1 MRSISDFTSQMIT
14 EEPTLFQIM
23 LSICIVATT
32 CIIQAISKYEID
44 VGIIEF
50 PNAASSHQFALLD
63 AGFTFLGSLA
73 NFAFIIVL
81 AHLTL
86 IIANEK
92 GSLFRLFV
100 LSGYGYLLIAF
111 TNTLAYYTTGNLANS
126 LQQYLTCS
134 NNQKNVHQFL
144 WSLPEY
150 KMNYFL
156 SRLAEVLFFFWC
168 SLLIKKLYSTS
179 LLKGIFASFLP
190 ATLVYLLGYAI
201 SKIL

>member
-1 MRSISDFTSQMIT
+1 MIT
-14 EEPTLFQIM
+14 VKPTLFQIM
-23 LSICIVATT
+23 LSFCIVVTT
-32 CIIQAISKYEID
+32 CIIQALAKYEID
-44 VGIIEF
+44 IGIIAF

-86 IIANEK
+86 IIVNEK

-100 LSGYGYLLIAF
+100 LGGYGYLLIAF
-111 TNTLAYYTTGNLANS
+111 TNTIAYYTTADLTNT
-126 LQQYLTCS
+126 LQQYFSSS
-134 NNQKNVHQFL
+134 NNQNNVHQFL

-150 KMNYFL
+150 KRNYIL
-156 SRLAEVLFFFWC
+156 SRLAEIFFFLWC
-168 SLLIKKLYSTS
+168 SLLIKKLYTTS

-201 SKIL
+201 SKIIGVP